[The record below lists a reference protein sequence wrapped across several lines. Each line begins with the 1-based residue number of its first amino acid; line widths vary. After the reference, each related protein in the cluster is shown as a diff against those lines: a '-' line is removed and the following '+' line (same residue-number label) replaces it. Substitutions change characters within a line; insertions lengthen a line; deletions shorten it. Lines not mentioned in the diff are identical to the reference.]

1 MNYEANYYSKK
12 LKEVLVQ
19 KQRTNTRYSL
29 RAFSRDLDM
38 HPATLTLVLQERR
51 PLPKKNIENVIQ
63 KLEMTPIEEAIFRES
78 LTKKNNTTLDQV
90 KISDEYK
97 NRYILDDSQYKAIA
111 EWEHYAVITLMETAN
126 FESSIQHICER
137 LEISEMRVETVLRN
151 LEIAQLIGK
160 NEQGHYVLLKGPLR
174 TTEDITSKALRVSHK
189 ETLEMSKTKLDEVE
203 VELRDFSSMTV
214 AVDPKNL
221 PEAKT
226 IIREFRKKM
235 ASLLRDGDK
244 TEVFQLAI
252 QLYPLT
258 NIQKEN
264 L

>member
-19 KQRTNTRYSL
+19 KQRVNKNYSL

-38 HPATLTLVLQERR
+38 HPATLTLVLQEKR

-63 KLEMTPIEEAIFRES
+63 KLEMNPSEEAIFRES
-78 LTKKNNTTLDQV
+78 LIRKKHTILDQV
-90 KISDEYK
+90 EVSEEYH
-97 NRYILDDSQYKAIA
+97 NRFILDDSQYKAIA
-111 EWEHYAVITLMETAN
+111 EWEHYAVITLMETDN
-126 FESSIQHICER
+126 FESSIKHICER
-137 LEISEMRVETVLRN
+137 LEISQMRAETVLRN

-160 NEQGHYVLLKGPLR
+160 NEQGNYVLLKGPLR
-174 TTEDITSKALRVSHK
+174 TTEDISSKALRVSHK
-189 ETLEMSKTKLDEVE
+189 ETLDMSKTKLDEVE

-235 ASLLRDGDK
+235 ASLLRDGER

-252 QLYPLT
+252 QLYPIT
-258 NIQKEN
+258 NIQKES